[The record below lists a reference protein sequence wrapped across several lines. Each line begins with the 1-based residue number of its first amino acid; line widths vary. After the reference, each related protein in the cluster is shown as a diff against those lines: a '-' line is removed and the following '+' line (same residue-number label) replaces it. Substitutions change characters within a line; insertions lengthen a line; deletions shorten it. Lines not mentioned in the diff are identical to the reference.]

1 MPTGEFLHFTE
12 RAPTGARTTAK
23 VLMPKSVAVVIPTYN
38 YGRFILDAVRSVIA
52 QTLQP
57 SEIIVVD
64 DGSTDETAAVVA
76 AFGSG
81 VRYIYQNNAGVCA
94 ARNRGVSESTSELVT
109 FLDAD
114 DTWEPTNLEKQLA
127 RFESDEELGLVH
139 CAMREF
145 DSETGETIRFH
156 VEGGEDGVADNLLL
170 WEGPV
175 IVGPGGALTVR
186 RKAFDHVGGFDTRMK
201 VGEDWDFCY
210 RVARVFKV
218 GFVAE
223 PLVNYRSHNA
233 AAHRNVENMERG
245 MLMFYEK
252 AFATVDPEILKLR
265 RRAYG
270 NFHKV
275 MAGSYFH
282 SRRMGKFFSH
292 AAKSIWM
299 RPGNLEYFLLF
310 PMRRFAAGRDR

>member
-1 MPTGEFLHFTE
+1 
-12 RAPTGARTTAK
+12 
-23 VLMPKSVAVVIPTYN
+23 MPKSVSIVIPTYN
-38 YGRFILDAVRSVIA
+38 YGRFIVDAIRSVLD
-52 QTLQP
+52 QTRP
-57 SEIIVVD
+57 ASEIIVVD
-64 DGSTDETAAVVA
+64 DGSTDETAAVVS
-76 AFGSG
+76 AFGDR
-81 VRYIYQNNAGVCA
+81 VRYIRQDNAGVCA
-94 ARNRGVSESTSELVT
+94 ARNRGVSESTGELVA

-127 RFESDEELGLVH
+127 RFESDEEIGLVH

-145 DSETGETIRFH
+145 DGETGETIRFYMD
-156 VEGGEDGVADNLLL
+156 GGEEGVADNLLL

-175 IVGPGGALTVR
+175 IVGPGGAVTVS

-210 RVARVFKV
+210 RVARLFKI

-223 PLVNYRSHNA
+223 PLVNYRNHNA

-252 AFATVDPEILKLR
+252 AFATDDPGVLKLR

-275 MAGSYFH
+275 MAGSYFR
-282 SRRMGKFFSH
+282 SGRMGKFFWH

-299 RPGNLEYFLLF
+299 RPGNLEYFIRF
-310 PMRRFAAGRDR
+310 PMRRFAAGQGRQS

>member
-1 MPTGEFLHFTE
+1 
-12 RAPTGARTTAK
+12 
-23 VLMPKSVAVVIPTYN
+23 MPKSASVVIPTYN
-38 YGRFILDAVRSVIA
+38 YGRFIVDAVRSVLN
-52 QTLQP
+52 QTRLP

-64 DGSTDETAAVVA
+64 DGSTDETAAVVR
-76 AFGSG
+76 AFGDG
-81 VRYIYQNNAGVCA
+81 VRYIRQDNAGVCA
-94 ARNRGVSESTSELVT
+94 ARNRGVSESTSELIA

-114 DTWEPTNLEKQLA
+114 DMWEPTNLEKHIA
-127 RFESDEELGLVH
+127 RFENDEEIGLVH

-145 DSETGETIRFH
+145 DGETGETIRFH
-156 VEGGEDGVADNLLL
+156 MEGGEDGVADNLLL

-175 IVGPGGALTVR
+175 IVGPGGTVTVS
-186 RKAFDHVGGFDTRMK
+186 RKAYDHVGGFDTRME

-210 RVARVFKV
+210 RVARSFKI

-223 PLVNYRSHNA
+223 PLVNYRNHNA

-252 AFATVDPEILKLR
+252 AFATGDPEILKLR

-282 SRRMGKFFSH
+282 SGRMGKFFTH

-299 RPGNLEYFLLF
+299 RPGNLEYFLRF
-310 PMRRFAAGRDR
+310 PMRRLAADRGH